1 MDALLGFLAKSRINA
16 QHCMPSKG
24 AGPGSWMRPCL
35 VTEHQLYI
43 ENKGMHLSEP
53 VSIVSALELV
63 KSCELDEDWPIA
75 RAFLEENLQL
85 FHVSMPGSFHQFI
98 CHVGR
103 TQAADGGSAMLH
115 GWRPASCTRIW
126 LNFLTELSLG
136 DGNNDR
142 HYFTMSKNI
151 VLDILS
157 LAWQLQPYQI
167 NCFQGNRFDTWVA
180 FCVFLFAHVGILH
193 MLAWDTRTANSG
205 TRNTPVQLLSH
216 CNWMLLPMSCHSN
229 TKESPWIIAY
239 CRFLCSFL
247 DHWLQTALHPWSQTR
262 DGPWDLNKRSETA
275 QKHKRSMWP
284 QACSCHF
291 TQSQCFVSVKLS
303 LL

>member
-1 MDALLGFLAKSRINA
+1 
-16 QHCMPSKG
+16 
-24 AGPGSWMRPCL
+24 
-35 VTEHQLYI
+35 
-43 ENKGMHLSEP
+43 
-53 VSIVSALELV
+53 
-63 KSCELDEDWPIA
+63 
-75 RAFLEENLQL
+75 
-85 FHVSMPGSFHQFI
+85 
-98 CHVGR
+98 
-103 TQAADGGSAMLH
+103 
-115 GWRPASCTRIW
+115 
-126 LNFLTELSLG
+126 
-136 DGNNDR
+136 
-142 HYFTMSKNI
+142 
-151 VLDILS
+151 
-157 LAWQLQPYQI
+157 
-167 NCFQGNRFDTWVA
+167 
-180 FCVFLFAHVGILH
+180 VFLFAHVGILH

-291 TQSQCFVSVKLS
+291 TQSQWNSVSFKPPEADSHKNNIVTEKKPTSHVKHFCSTSTLS
-303 LL
+303 NQPSSAP